1 MNSIDSSFKDLYFPI
16 DKLEDEN
23 YMSIEG
29 IKEFEQISYVLIP
42 KNERIKTIKFIIFM
56 YDKNSPLVSAYSEIK
71 ARKKKALELLDINL
85 KNNNEL
91 YHKLTQFE
99 DEGLIEVV
107 AQMLRKQNDSIFSIL
122 VSQEI
127 FLEECLR
134 KVLQPLEVTDDKKGL
149 EALEKKAKI
158 SEAMEKVVDRIE
170 KYRSKFFRNDEELE
184 TKVRNTALFTPE
196 SIANL

>member
-23 YMSIEG
+23 YRSIEG

>member
-23 YMSIEG
+23 YRSIEG
-29 IKEFEQISYVLIP
+29 IKEFEPISYVLIP
-42 KNERIKTIKFIIFM
+42 KSERIKTIKFIIFM

-91 YHKLTQFE
+91 YHKLSQFE
-99 DEGLIEVV
+99 DESLVEVT
-107 AQMLRKQNDSIFSIL
+107 AQMLRKQNDSIFSML

-127 FLEECLR
+127 FFDECLK
-134 KVLQPLEVTDDKKGL
+134 KVLQPLEIEDDKKGL

-158 SEAMEKVVDRIE
+158 SEAMEKVADRIE
-170 KYRSKFFRNDEELE
+170 KYKSKFFRNDDDLE
-184 TKVRNTALFTPE
+184 KKIRNVVAFTPE
-196 SIANL
+196 SIAQY

>member
-23 YMSIEG
+23 YRSIES

-42 KNERIKTIKFIIFM
+42 KSERIKTIKFIIFM

-99 DEGLIEVV
+99 DESLVEVT

-170 KYRSKFFRNDEELE
+170 KYRSKFFRNDDELE